1 MCHGSRIPD
10 VHVRARAT
18 WGAGCNAEGVAS
30 DSVRQMRNF
39 SLACL
44 ALVGTAACAASP
56 PPAPVA
62 TPVNVATQ
70 PPPAPPAET
79 KPPPPVVAPSGLAA
93 WLHVEKPERIAS
105 LFDRVGGPAAPGD
118 SCAKGD
124 ARACLKLA
132 DPAQPVDFA
141 YAPTESHDNVQAVG
155 FSIRS
160 VAEFRA
166 AAEKEFRV
174 TERGP
179 ARLALGTKAA
189 TSQGDAAAP
198 AKEESSTVCE
208 LSAAEGPSH
217 RVICGTDEG
226 VADLGPWLL
235 TSPQPASRDDIARI
249 EIYPAIVAGAD
260 KRFGGDT
267 TVHRETRLFARDFG
281 GATLKLNGG
290 DGAAAP
296 IQLDVDVRMKDSR
309 SRWTKVLLAPLAT
322 AAPIPD
328 AFARLSPAATAALY
342 LPGGGPFVA
351 LLDQLD
357 VFADLAPF
365 DAAKTKGLIDDARA
379 ILGRPIV
386 CGYVVDRDEGRAAL
400 AKVRRAPD
408 KDRKK
413 AEAAL
418 NVALTGYVVCG
429 VQEPVKAAEEL
440 ARKVVQLAP
449 PSPGES
455 YAVRSGA
462 GLGLPKG
469 SFLLEHQTA
478 AVVAHGAKKEG
489 TSKHTDTM
497 VAVADGD
504 TTWIVSDS
512 DSADLH
518 NVVHMAT
525 RLLANPKGAVSSF
538 PAASGT
544 VVTGY
549 VTTLFGGFFWDLAT
563 HAFDALDTTLSDPSP
578 GRLQIAVSQEVKG
591 TGGTVSLHVSTDTV
605 TLPKIATRAAVLAL
619 PLIALAAVISGDSS
633 GAKGGK

>member
-132 DPAQPVDFA
+132 DPAQPVNFA

-351 LLDQLD
+351 LLINSTSSRISPRSTPRRRRDSSTMRARSSGARLS
-357 VFADLAPF
+357 
-365 DAAKTKGLIDDARA
+365 AATSWTATKGGRRSRRYVERPTRIRRRRRPPSTWRSRAMWCAAFRTGKGGRGARA
-379 ILGRPIV
+379 K
-386 CGYVVDRDEGRAAL
+386 GRAA
-400 AKVRRAPD
+400 R
-408 KDRKK
+408 
-413 AEAAL
+413 
-418 NVALTGYVVCG
+418 
-429 VQEPVKAAEEL
+429 
-440 ARKVVQLAP
+440 P

>member
-1 MCHGSRIPD
+1 
-10 VHVRARAT
+10 
-18 WGAGCNAEGVAS
+18 
-30 DSVRQMRNF
+30 
-39 SLACL
+39 
-44 ALVGTAACAASP
+44 
-56 PPAPVA
+56 
-62 TPVNVATQ
+62 
-70 PPPAPPAET
+70 
-79 KPPPPVVAPSGLAA
+79 
-93 WLHVEKPERIAS
+93 
-105 LFDRVGGPAAPGD
+105 
-118 SCAKGD
+118 
-124 ARACLKLA
+124 
-132 DPAQPVDFA
+132 
-141 YAPTESHDNVQAVG
+141 
-155 FSIRS
+155 
-160 VAEFRA
+160 
-166 AAEKEFRV
+166 
-174 TERGP
+174 
-179 ARLALGTKAA
+179 
-189 TSQGDAAAP
+189 
-198 AKEESSTVCE
+198 
-208 LSAAEGPSH
+208 
-217 RVICGTDEG
+217 
-226 VADLGPWLL
+226 
-235 TSPQPASRDDIARI
+235 
-249 EIYPAIVAGAD
+249 
-260 KRFGGDT
+260 
-267 TVHRETRLFARDFG
+267 
-281 GATLKLNGG
+281 
-290 DGAAAP
+290 
-296 IQLDVDVRMKDSR
+296 
-309 SRWTKVLLAPLAT
+309 
-322 AAPIPD
+322 
-328 AFARLSPAATAALY
+328 
-342 LPGGGPFVA
+342 
-351 LLDQLD
+351 
-357 VFADLAPF
+357 
-365 DAAKTKGLIDDARA
+365 AKTKGLIDDARA